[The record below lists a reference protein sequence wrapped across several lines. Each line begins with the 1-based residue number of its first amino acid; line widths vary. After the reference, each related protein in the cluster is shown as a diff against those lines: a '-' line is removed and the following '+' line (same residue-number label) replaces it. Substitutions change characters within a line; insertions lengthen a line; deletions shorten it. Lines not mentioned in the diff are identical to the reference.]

1 MKNLIKTKNE
11 MVGIIVLFLIIM
23 LSERDYLFDLNF
35 LSEVIIALIQL
46 LLIIFNVI
54 IYFINKERS
63 NGDGLIY
70 SLALFFLILLLVE
83 KYNIYYEIW
92 YPNIIAIIYIISLL
106 LLNIFFKN
114 YKTETLC
121 HTGILFCKKALIPSL
136 ASTVPILSTIVVPA
150 AVVATTVVAT
160 FSSPVPGL
168 PSSSP
173 VRAWIATSCVG
184 CGHSL
189 A

>member
-1 MKNLIKTKNE
+1 

-106 LLNIFFKN
+106 LLNIFFN
-114 YKTETLC
+114 L
-121 HTGILFCKKALIPSL
+121 KKLI
-136 ASTVPILSTIVVPA
+136 
-150 AVVATTVVAT
+150 
-160 FSSPVPGL
+160 
-168 PSSSP
+168 
-173 VRAWIATSCVG
+173 TSK
-184 CGHSL
+184 
-189 A
+189 